1 MALKHLEEKELRE
14 LLKKELSECSEGSE
28 LRTDLLTAPAAETV
42 EKLEH
47 LFRSLAKKNAKLNK
61 SSLSKQLQ
69 TLLRGDREEL
79 ERLSQRLVEAQRLCY
94 SKSKQIST
102 GMKVKE
108 AVFRVAMQ
116 YKQSKAASPVKVD
129 EPTPAAACI
138 SSSSSSSSC
147 TQAALAEL
155 KKAAQLWE
163 SPAKKRAT
171 LPVAES
177 PASVVSIASTKKVL
191 SLISFNRPS
200 PKYEAAI
207 QRPHSEA

>member
-1 MALKHLEEKELRE
+1 MALKHLEEKELRD

-28 LRTDLLTAPAAETV
+28 LRTDILTAPASEIV

-47 LFRSLAKKNAKLNK
+47 LFRSLARKQAKLTR

-79 ERLSQRLVEAQRLCY
+79 DRLSQRLVEAQRLCY
-94 SKSKQIST
+94 SKSKQVST

-116 YKQSKAASPVKVD
+116 YKQSKSASPGKD
-129 EPTPAAACI
+129 NEQTPAAACI
-138 SSSSSSSSC
+138 SSSSSSS
-147 TQAALAEL
+147 TQEALAEL

-163 SPAKKRAT
+163 SPAKKRAN

-191 SLISFNRPS
+191 SLISFSRPS
-200 PKYEAAI
+200 SKYEAAI